1 MQNRLPTSAL
11 CILLLTLTFSST
23 IASSGRVYVHQ
34 LGAAP
39 KNLNRVI
46 DTSLTA
52 VIPGSPHSIAMTSS
66 RDGNNEV
73 YVMDANG
80 DDQSRVATHTS
91 NDQRPDISPDGKQI
105 VFSSNRDG
113 NFEIFIMD
121 FDGNNVRQLTD
132 TESPL
137 ANSWPRWSPDGEW
150 IAFQSGIPNTTNFQI
165 YRIRLDG
172 TELTQV
178 TTDYPGLNQF
188 PAWSPD
194 GTRLAIRRDN
204 DIYLIDSTDGSDPAR
219 LTNQGTVN
227 QMASFS
233 PDGTQIA
240 FLSNREGYGSV
251 FIMNSDG
258 SGDQVNFT
266 PKPLGYPGTW
276 TSRAPAWS
284 PNGQY
289 IYFTAQ
295 RSIETGNLT
304 EQIYVKPT
312 GGGDETK
319 LTSAGANSEATVR
332 RVNAPTITSVLATP
346 NVLWP
351 ANNNMVPVS
360 LAVDVTD
367 NSDPAPVCLITDVT
381 SNEAAE
387 VAAWQITDL
396 LTLDLRAQRFG
407 IGAGRIYTITVT
419 CTNSSQLSSSANV
432 TVTVPHDQRQ

>member
-1 MQNRLPTSAL
+1 MVARRYEARD
-11 CILLLTLTFSST
+11 ST
-23 IASSGRVYVHQ
+23 R
-34 LGAAP
+34 
-39 KNLNRVI
+39 
-46 DTSLTA
+46 
-52 VIPGSPHSIAMTSS
+52 
-66 RDGNNEV
+66 
-73 YVMDANG
+73 
-80 DDQSRVATHTS
+80 
-91 NDQRPDISPDGKQI
+91 QR
-105 VFSSNRDG
+105 
-113 NFEIFIMD
+113 
-121 FDGNNVRQLTD
+121 
-132 TESPL
+132 
-137 ANSWPRWSPDGEW
+137 
-150 IAFQSGIPNTTNFQI
+150 
-165 YRIRLDG
+165 
-172 TELTQV
+172 
-178 TTDYPGLNQF
+178 
-188 PAWSPD
+188 
-194 GTRLAIRRDN
+194 
-204 DIYLIDSTDGSDPAR
+204 YLILIHSTDGSDPAR

-284 PNGQY
+284 PDGQY

-367 NSDPAPVCLITDVT
+367 NSDPARLPYHRCD
-381 SNEAAE
+381 E
-387 VAAWQITDL
+387 
-396 LTLDLRAQRFG
+396 QRG
-407 IGAGRIYTITVT
+407 CRGSRLADHRSPHAR
-419 CTNSSQLSSSANV
+419 SSRTAIWNGCRSHIHHYSHL
-432 TVTVPHDQRQ
+432 H